1 VWDTWNRAG
10 PAELDPLTKEIE
22 MANDVSNLQI
32 DQRASFAGMAF
43 LNCQPRMKFGSED
56 QQDTTKDGR
65 FKWDVEVLCG
75 VNNAQL
81 NKVENRVFKV
91 GISSRSNPGEGLEMF
106 DKVEL
111 RDFTVGV
118 SEKQRRH
125 ENGAKELTG
134 VSVWFTASEIVRA
147 VEYAAEAA

>member
-1 VWDTWNRAG
+1 
-10 PAELDPLTKEIE
+10 
-22 MANDVSNLQI
+22 MASNDVSNLQI

-43 LNCQPRMKFGSED
+43 LNCQPRMKFGSDD

-65 FKWDVEVLCG
+65 FKWDIEVLVG
-75 VNNAQL
+75 VHNRML

-91 GISSRSNPGEGLEMF
+91 GISSRSNPGEGFEMF

-125 ENGAKELTG
+125 DNGAKELTG
-134 VSVWFTASEIVRA
+134 VSVWFTASEIVAAGA
-147 VEYAAEAA
+147 VLDQAA

>member
-1 VWDTWNRAG
+1 
-10 PAELDPLTKEIE
+10 

-43 LNCQPRMKFGSED
+43 LNCQPRMKFGSD
-56 QQDTTKDGR
+56 DVQDSTKDGR
-65 FKWDVEVLCG
+65 FKWDVEILAG
-75 VNNAQL
+75 VRNVAL

-91 GISSRSNPGEGLEMF
+91 GISSRQDPGEGLNMF
-106 DKVEL
+106 EPVEL

-125 ENGAKELTG
+125 DNGAKELTG
-134 VSVWFTASEIVRA
+134 VSVWFTASEVVRA
-147 VEYAAEAA
+147 AQSAASSGQAAA